1 MAIKK
6 RPVSPRQKMINL
18 MYVVLMAMLALN
30 VSSEVLD
37 GFSLVEESL
46 NRTTANS
53 AKENLSI
60 YGDFESQMK
69 ANPEKVRQWF
79 DKATQVKHM
88 SDSLYNLAQE
98 LKEAIVKEADGSD
111 GDVLNI
117 RNKEDLEAA
126 TQVMLAPGKGRGK
139 ELFNAIN
146 SFRERILKMV
156 GDERQRSM
164 ISSNMTTELPANAHA
179 MGKNWQEYMFEDM
192 PVAAAITLLSK
203 LQSDVRYAEGEVLH
217 TLVSNIDVKDIR
229 VNKLDA
235 FVIPEKT
242 TLYPGET
249 FAANIVMAAVD
260 TTMQPEIYINGSK
273 VNLRN
278 NKYSFS
284 AGGVGEH
291 SFSGYLLTRNAAGE
305 TLRRDFL
312 QKYSVIPAP
321 SGATVA
327 ADLMNVLYAGY
338 PNPMSVSV
346 PGVPQNAVSVTMSGG
361 SLTAKGDGHYVATP
375 ATVGKD
381 VTFTVTAHD
390 KGQTRVSCPIL
401 HRIWWLATTVSVV
414 ADLPRLR

>member
-1 MAIKK
+1 
-6 RPVSPRQKMINL
+6 MINL

-139 ELFNAIN
+139 ELYNAIN

-229 VNKLDA
+229 VNKS
-235 FVIPEKT
+235 I
-242 TLYPGET
+242 
-249 FAANIVMAAVD
+249 
-260 TTMQPEIYINGSK
+260 S
-273 VNLRN
+273 
-278 NKYSFS
+278 
-284 AGGVGEH
+284 
-291 SFSGYLLTRNAAGE
+291 
-305 TLRRDFL
+305 
-312 QKYSVIPAP
+312 
-321 SGATVA
+321 
-327 ADLMNVLYAGY
+327 
-338 PNPMSVSV
+338 
-346 PGVPQNAVSVTMSGG
+346 
-361 SLTAKGDGHYVATP
+361 
-375 ATVGKD
+375 
-381 VTFTVTAHD
+381 
-390 KGQTRVSCPIL
+390 
-401 HRIWWLATTVSVV
+401 
-414 ADLPRLR
+414 